1 MLQIDSEVNRAMGK
15 QDYQTKPSGNDESRP
30 PEEVLNAVIQEVEA
44 FHRNF
49 RDRLSQDVLRLQQDK
64 DRLIADIESLQR
76 KHRELQ
82 LQQSETLSERDLAK
96 QRVWLKQLAQILANN
111 LQREL
116 IARINQIRVESDQP
130 LLSGGGTPILSGSP
144 EAPADLA
151 PHELEA
157 VLEGSL
163 NQTFHSLQQELN
175 SYHSDLS
182 ERLSNMQTLE
192 QQVETLLETVV
203 NRLREQLNLT
213 EELKP
218 DSPRVLPPESG
229 DKSELKITHK
239 PPQTPN
245 APSSVQVGLFLALMS
260 ALVLSLFNVC
270 LRILLKTSDTPKVIF
285 GLFEIDGVITPGLGN
300 SLLILLLR
308 MIVVMLLMPFLAT
321 FLYPAVWSDI
331 RRFFNSGDS
340 KLMATVIGSGFFLFL
355 SQVCIYIAIGEIPT
369 GIAITI
375 FFVYPIIT
383 VLASWGLFGER
394 PSLIRIGAMFTILIG
409 GILSL
414 PNFFAGAAGNT
425 EIGVLAALGAGIAFA
440 GYVLLTQ
447 VAAGKLHPIPFSLVN
462 FAAIFVFC
470 SLSLMLLPDN
480 LGLEVNPDLWNPIII
495 GGVILGVLT
504 LLSYLLNNFAIRSA
518 GAALAS
524 IIGTSGPALTALLA
538 FLIIGEALSFKQ
550 ISGMGLV
557 IVGVGSMSVERMLLA
572 KSKT

>member
-15 QDYQTKPSGNDESRP
+15 QDYQPKPSGNDDSRP
-30 PEEVLNAVIQEVEA
+30 PEEVLNTVIQEVEA

-76 KHRELQ
+76 KHQELQ
-82 LQQSETLSERDLAK
+82 SQQSETLSERDLAK

-130 LLSGGGTPILSGSP
+130 LLSGEATPMLSGSS
-144 EAPADLA
+144 EADDLA
-151 PHELEA
+151 PQELEA

-163 NQTFHSLQQELN
+163 NQTFHGLQQELN

-182 ERLSNMQTLE
+182 QRLSNMQSLE

-203 NRLREQLNLT
+203 NRLRQQLNPT
-213 EELKP
+213 EELTA
-218 DSPRVLPPESG
+218 DSPRVLPPGSR
-229 DKSELKITHK
+229 DKQELEITHK
-239 PPQTPN
+239 PPQTPSP
-245 APSSVQVGLFLALMS
+245 PSSVQVGLFLALMS

-270 LRILLKTSDTPKVIF
+270 LRILLKTPDTPKVMF

-308 MIVVMLLMPFLAT
+308 MVVVMLLMPFLAT
-321 FLYPAVWSDI
+321 FLYPAVWTDI
-331 RRFFNSGDS
+331 RRFLNSGDS
-340 KLMATVIGSGFFLFL
+340 KLIVTVIGSGFFLFL

-383 VLASWGLFGER
+383 VLASWGLFGDR
-394 PSLIRIGAMFTILIG
+394 PTLIRIGAMVTILIG

-414 PNFFAGAAGNT
+414 PNFFGGAAGNT

-447 VAAGKLHPIPFSLVN
+447 IAAGKLHPIPFSLVN
-462 FAAIFVFC
+462 FASIFVFC
-470 SLSLMLLPDN
+470 ALSLMFLPDN

-495 GGVILGVLT
+495 GGAILGVLT

-538 FLIIGEALSFKQ
+538 FLIIGEALSLKQ

-557 IVGVGSMSVERMLLA
+557 IIGVGSMSVERMLVA
-572 KSKT
+572 KRKA

>member
-1 MLQIDSEVNRAMGK
+1 MGK
-15 QDYQTKPSGNDESRP
+15 QDYQPQPSVNDDSRP

-64 DRLIADIESLQR
+64 DRLIADIENLQR
-76 KHRELQ
+76 QHQELQ
-82 LQQSETLSERDLAK
+82 SQKSQTLSERDLAQ

-130 LLSGGGTPILSGSP
+130 LLSGEDTPMLSGSS

-151 PHELEA
+151 PQELEA

-163 NQTFHSLQQELN
+163 NQTFHGLQQELN

-182 ERLSNMQTLE
+182 ERLTNMQTLE

-203 NRLREQLNLT
+203 NRLRQQLNPT
-213 EELKP
+213 EELTP
-218 DSPRVLPPESG
+218 DSSRPLPPESG

-239 PPQTPN
+239 PKPPQAPN

-270 LRILLKTSDTPKVIF
+270 LRILLKTSDTPKVMF
-285 GLFEIDGVITPGLGN
+285 GLFEVDGVITPGLGN

-383 VLASWGLFGER
+383 VLASWGLFGDR

-414 PNFFAGAAGNT
+414 PNFFGGAAGNT

-447 VAAGKLHPIPFSLVN
+447 IAAGKLHPIPFSLVN
-462 FAAIFVFC
+462 FASIFVFC

-495 GGVILGVLT
+495 GGAILGVLT

-557 IVGVGSMSVERMLLA
+557 IIGVGSMSVERMLLA
-572 KSKT
+572 KRKT

>member
-1 MLQIDSEVNRAMGK
+1 MGK